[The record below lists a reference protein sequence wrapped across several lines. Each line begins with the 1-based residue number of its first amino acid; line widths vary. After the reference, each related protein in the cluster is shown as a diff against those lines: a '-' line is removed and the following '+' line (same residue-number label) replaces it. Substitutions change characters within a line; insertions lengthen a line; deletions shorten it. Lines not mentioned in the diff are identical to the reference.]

1 MSKDKNTKKVTK
13 KAPQKT
19 LKEKDDA
26 KREKQ
31 NEKSKFITLDR
42 RFN

>member
-19 LKEKDDA
+19 LKEKKPLKE
-26 KREKQ
+26 KRRM
-31 NEKSKFITLDR
+31 R
-42 RFN
+42 RVNL